1 MNSNVPNSHDEHTP
15 RHRLGMIATVLIL
28 TVLIGSLVVVTSQAH
43 LSKKATVSTSIDHSQ
58 TVQSQ
63 LGVYAGSGDGSLFK
77 LDAQKGQFLWRYKTQ
92 GRTIPAPATVANGIV
107 YVGSLD
113 GSVSALQ
120 AADGNRI
127 WQYKT
132 QSAIISSSV
141 VANGVVY
148 VGSSDGNLY
157 ALHAGNGSPLWH
169 FHPGALNTITNVNT
183 VVVINDVVYGSSSDG
198 IAHSYLFA
206 LNAHSGSQIWQKQ
219 ITNQSFTDPQVFND
233 VIYIASWAIG
243 QQGSPDN
250 TDSYVYA
257 FNTKDGSQIWR
268 SEKIGNFILFSPT
281 VVKGVVYIGSQDTY
295 LYAFDATNGSRLW
308 RHNAGGTITTSPQVA
323 NGIVYAGVM
332 GKGVSTTVSRTN
344 DSTQPQ
350 GYILALNAAKGSLLW
365 QHSLQNYQGTPIK
378 VFDSVIYVGSE
389 DHFVYALK
397 ATDGSVI
404 WQFKD
409 TNAVAGVGSNA
420 PITVAP

>member
-1 MNSNVPNSHDEHTP
+1 MNSNVPNSHDEQPP
-15 RHRLGMIATVLIL
+15 RHRSGMIATVLIL

-43 LSKKATVSTSIDHSQ
+43 LGKKTTVSTSIDHSQ

-63 LGVYAGSGDGSLFK
+63 LGVYVGSGDGSLFK
-77 LDAQKGQFLWRYKTQ
+77 LNAQKGQFLWRYKTQ
-92 GRTIPAPATVANGIV
+92 GRSISAPATVANGVV
-107 YVGSLD
+107 YIGSLD

-132 QSAIISSSV
+132 QSAIIS
-141 VANGVVY
+141 
-148 VGSSDGNLY
+148 
-157 ALHAGNGSPLWH
+157 WH

-183 VVVINDVVYGSSSDG
+183 IVVINDVVYGSSSDG

-206 LNAHSGSQIWQKQ
+206 LNANSGAQIWQQQ
-219 ITNQSFTDPQVFND
+219 ITNQSFTDPQVFNG

-243 QQGSPDN
+243 QQGGPDN

-257 FNTKDGSQIWR
+257 FNAKDGSQIWR

-281 VVKGVVYIGSQDTY
+281 FDNGVVYIGSQDTY

-332 GKGVSTTVSRTN
+332 GKGVSTTASSTK

-397 ATDGSVI
+397 AADGSVI
-404 WQFKD
+404 WHFKD

>member
-1 MNSNVPNSHDEHTP
+1 MSYLVFDEKGRVIMNSNVPNSHDEQPP
-15 RHRLGMIATVLIL
+15 RHRSGMIATVLIL

-43 LSKKATVSTSIDHSQ
+43 LGKKTTVSTSIDHSQ

-63 LGVYAGSGDGSLFK
+63 LGVYVGSGDGSLFK

-92 GRTIPAPATVANGIV
+92 GRSIPAPATVANGVV
-107 YVGSLD
+107 YIGSLD
-113 GSVSALQ
+113 GSISAVQ

-132 QSAIISSSV
+132 QSAIISSPS
-141 VANGVVY
+141 VANGLVY

-157 ALHAGNGSPLWH
+157 ALNADNGSPLWH

-183 VVVINDVVYGSSSDG
+183 IVVINDVVYGSSSDG

-206 LNAHSGSQIWQKQ
+206 L
-219 ITNQSFTDPQVFND
+219 
-233 VIYIASWAIG
+233 
-243 QQGSPDN
+243 
-250 TDSYVYA
+250 
-257 FNTKDGSQIWR
+257 WR

-281 VVKGVVYIGSQDTY
+281 FDNGVVYIGSQDTY

-332 GKGVSTTVSRTN
+332 GKGVSTTASSTK

-397 ATDGSVI
+397 AADGSVI
-404 WQFKD
+404 WHFKD